1 MQAMKITK
9 LKMLFLVELI
19 ENTGQG
25 FQHNNIWLE
34 NGRILRRKLLI
45 YWGEITYNP
54 PPPGGLCIYI
64 FFCDNQFSVC
74 VQRKQRPNI

>member
-9 LKMLFLVELI
+9 LKVLYLVELI

-34 NGRILRRKLLI
+34 NGRNLRRK
-45 YWGEITYNP
+45 
-54 PPPGGLCIYI
+54 
-64 FFCDNQFSVC
+64 
-74 VQRKQRPNI
+74 